1 MITQNVGDIIII
13 IMINNN
19 VLDVL
24 DELITKIIY
33 FIFFSVNFVLY
44 VERGCVYVCV
54 CVCVCVCVHICVRVC
69 ICVCVCVC
77 VYIYI

>member
-13 IMINNN
+13 IIMMMMINNN

-33 FIFFSVNFVLY
+33 FIFFL
-44 VERGCVYVCV
+44 
-54 CVCVCVCVHICVRVC
+54 
-69 ICVCVCVC
+69 
-77 VYIYI
+77 